1 MFLACDVPWKDHGFA
16 SRVLDPA
23 RGLIGVLLLAQIGN
37 HDIGA
42 LAGEGDGDCP
52 ADTRIRAR
60 DQRHFPSEAP
70 CPGVTL
76 LAVVR
81 NRLHLIRQTRR
92 RLLLLRLGRKG
103 PVVSV
108 RHGHLQPMNLESE
121 LQWGLDVPTHQADGR
136 LAMAIPASYRR
147 WRVAARKPTTA
158 TAVRRPI
165 SIREAGSWEQLRRS
179 VAITSP
185 ILTASPNDRHGRPAF

>member
-108 RHGHLQPMNLESE
+108 RHGHLQPMNLEGE
-121 LQWGLDVPTHQADGR
+121 LSWGLDVPY
-136 LAMAIPASYRR
+136 ASG
-147 WRVAARKPTTA
+147 
-158 TAVRRPI
+158 RRPFGK
-165 SIREAGSWEQLRRS
+165 SHTGPLWPTASCSQETGQRNGGRRDQDCSARS
-179 VAITSP
+179 VTRATSP
-185 ILTASPNDRHGRPAF
+185 IDARYV